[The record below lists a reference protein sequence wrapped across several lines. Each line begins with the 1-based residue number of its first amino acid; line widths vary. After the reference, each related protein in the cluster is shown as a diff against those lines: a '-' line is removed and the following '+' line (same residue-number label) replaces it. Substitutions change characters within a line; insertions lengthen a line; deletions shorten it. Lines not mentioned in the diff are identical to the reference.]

1 MKYTHLS
8 FSACGFL
15 GIYHLGAATML
26 CTRGRGLLRDITGFA
41 GASAGALVATML
53 LTAPER
59 LEACT
64 RFVFAFAEE
73 TRMQALG
80 PVTPGY
86 NFMARLRGGI
96 DSILPQ
102 HAHTLAQGRLH
113 VSVTSMADRRSHL
126 VSSFTSRDDLITVL
140 LASCFIPVYAGLEP
154 VEYAGQRWMDG
165 GLTDSLPVLPMG
177 HTLTFSPFSGRADV
191 SPRDPGWPGVCVSFA
206 KQDITISMANL
217 VRAWQMLFPPDCWSL
232 DSPSPQEDFPV
243 PSCFSDCTRRL
254 TLLASCA
261 QQ

>member
-126 VSSFTSRDDLITVL
+126 VSSFTSRDDLIT
-140 LASCFIPVYAGLEP
+140 
-154 VEYAGQRWMDG
+154 RWMDG

>member
-1 MKYTHLS
+1 MKHTHLS

-26 CTRGRGLLRDITGFA
+26 CMRGRGLLRDITGFA
-41 GASAGALVATML
+41 GASAGALVAAVL
-53 LTAPER
+53 LTAPEK

-73 TRMQALG
+73 TRTQALG

-86 NFMARLRGGI
+86 DFMARLRGGI
-96 DSILPQ
+96 DSVLPQ

-113 VSVTSMADRRSHL
+113 VSVTSMADGRNRL

-140 LASCFIPVYAGLEP
+140 LASCFIPVYAGLEF

-177 HTLTFSPFSGRADV
+177 RTLTVSPFSGRADV
-191 SPRDPGWPGVCVSFA
+191 SPRDPGWPGVCVCLA
-206 KQDITISMANL
+206 KQDITVSMANL
-217 VRAWQMLFPPDCWSL
+217 VRAWQMLFPPGRQMMEAIYSRGMIDTARFLHRECWH
-232 DSPSPQEDFPV
+232 Q
-243 PSCFSDCTRRL
+243 
-254 TLLASCA
+254 
-261 QQ
+261 